1 MLKNDTKLMESVIAL
16 AEELHFGRAA
26 RRLRISQPMLT
37 KNIQD
42 VEALIGGPLFLRDR
56 KHVVLSD
63 AGRSYVQ
70 YARLSLQYSERA
82 AQAARAILQNADVPL
97 YIGRSPYTDPFLIS
111 TLLSIELPLYPR
123 LKIELRSQYSFDM
136 VHDLL
141 AGTLDF
147 AIATEPPESPLL
159 TMLRLAEAPFYIAMS
174 KKDELANNPSVTLEM
189 MAERRWILFER
200 RLHPPLY
207 DSILHVAEQKHVSA
221 CNIQHV
227 TTPEEAFPFVVDG
240 LAIAL
245 ITKSSALLMARNGV
259 TVRPLLETG
268 LLLRTYLIS
277 RVDDDSK
284 VAGELVRAFAR
295 KLSDVN
301 KYKQIPLPLSA

>member
-1 MLKNDTKLMESVIAL
+1 
-16 AEELHFGRAA
+16 
-26 RRLRISQPMLT
+26 MLT

-42 VEALIGGPLFLRDR
+42 LEALVGGALFVRDR

-70 YARLSLQYSERA
+70 YARLSIQYSERA
-82 AQAARAILQNADVPL
+82 SQAARTVLQNADVPL
-97 YIGRSPYTDPFLIS
+97 YIGRSPDTDPFLIS

-123 LKIELRSQYSFDM
+123 LKIELSSQYSFDL

-159 TMLRLAEAPFYIAMS
+159 TMLHLAEAPFYIAMS
-174 KKDELANNPSVTLEM
+174 KGDELASYSSVTFER
-189 MAERRWILFER
+189 MAKRRWILFER

-207 DSILHVAEQKHVSA
+207 DSILHGAEQKQISA
-221 CNIQHV
+221 CSIQHV
-227 TTPEEAFPFVVDG
+227 TTPEEAFPSVVDG

-245 ITKSSALLMARNGV
+245 VTKSSALLMARNGV
-259 TVRPLLETG
+259 TVRPLAEAG
-268 LLLRTYLIS
+268 LRLRTYLIS

-284 VAGELVRAFAR
+284 IAGELVRALGR
-295 KLSDVN
+295 KLSDLN
-301 KYKQIPLPLSA
+301 KYKQMPLPLMA